1 MNKERLNLLESYIK
15 TGVAPLLIE
24 NIPSD
29 LFSNSVVLKSN
40 IDKSELNG
48 HYEDIEFCPPTWYKE
63 LLEKSKLDYV
73 ILVIE
78 NINDVLVEEQNK
90 FIEILKYNKISTF
103 TLPKNCLII
112 VTCSD
117 LNNKKISEEVYS
129 LLAQI

>member
-1 MNKERLNLLESYIK
+1 MNKERLSLLENYIK
-15 TGVAPLLIE
+15 TGVAPLLVE
-24 NIPSD
+24 DVPSNS
-29 LFSNSVVLKSN
+29 FSNSVVLKSN

-48 HYEDIEFCPPTWYKE
+48 HYENVEFCPPTWYKE
-63 LLEKSKLDYV
+63 LLEKSKSEHV

-78 NINDVLVEEQNK
+78 NINDISLEEQNK

-103 TLPKNCLII
+103 ELPKNCLII

>member
-1 MNKERLNLLESYIK
+1 MNKERLNLLENYIK

-48 HYEDIEFCPPTWYKE
+48 HYEDIEFCPPAWYKE

-78 NINDVLVEEQNK
+78 NINDVSVEEQNK

-112 VTCSD
+112 VTCSN

>member
-78 NINDVLVEEQNK
+78 NINDISVEEQNK

>member
-1 MNKERLNLLESYIK
+1 MNKERLNLLENYIK

-78 NINDVLVEEQNK
+78 NINDVSVEEQNK

>member
-48 HYEDIEFCPPTWYKE
+48 HYEEIEFCPPTWYKE

-78 NINDVLVEEQNK
+78 NINDVSVEEQNK